1 MGKAQEALLSGE
13 AETLHLAGQLCFQ
26 CYKIYMTRIG
36 PLHFPVLDNG
46 SGRNRAIYGFQE
58 SIYVGAVQHI
68 RPSTECRMCQ
78 FLFAMTQGDPDT
90 YDYHLHA
97 LSGFGILFNLPF
109 HETVDQFEDR
119 MRAGR
124 EPLGGCIIS
133 RQLLAIYITAAS
145 TCINSERRCYKF

>member
-1 MGKAQEALLSGE
+1 MGTAEAQEALLSGE

-36 PLHFPVLDNG
+36 PLHFPA
-46 SGRNRAIYGFQE
+46 SASRAKSSRTIYGFQD

-68 RPSTECRMCQ
+68 RPHAECRMCQ
-78 FLFAMTQGDPDT
+78 FLFAMTEGDSST

-119 MRAGR
+119 KRASRESLGR
-124 EPLGGCIIS
+124 CMISARPLPICI
-133 RQLLAIYITAAS
+133 TVH
-145 TCINSERRCYKF
+145 